1 MFGKHKGRLGRR
13 GARASLAP
21 DVFGLPHGSPLP
33 RPVSGVSGHAAAAS
47 SPAEGRFRARGAL
60 ARAPLLRS
68 GAPARPAG
76 FRLPL
81 RRAPGG
87 GGGFCATRRASR
99 VDEAGILGSGEA
111 RRQGPRTRDL
121 AAAGTEGPC
130 ARRLLR
136 RAGQRATRGTATR
149 RRCCW
154 GAGRGDSRGRG
165 DTPRRRS
172 WEKWCARASSGAGR
186 QPPRAPPRRT
196 LTPSSGRYLA
206 QVWAPGA
213 PTPGPWG
220 AQLRGPGRPRTFP
233 IPALRRT
240 APRPGEDAGGAG
252 RAVSVAGARGGV
264 RGRGLGGAFPCCARS
279 AFALHF
285 SSHVTA

>member
-60 ARAPLLRS
+60 ARVPLLRS

-87 GGGFCATRRASR
+87 GGGFRATRRASR

-136 RAGQRATRGTATR
+136 RGDAAAGERGVGTR
-149 RRCCW
+149 
-154 GAGRGDSRGRG
+154 
-165 DTPRRRS
+165 
-172 WEKWCARASSGAGR
+172 
-186 QPPRAPPRRT
+186 
-196 LTPSSGRYLA
+196 
-206 QVWAPGA
+206 
-213 PTPGPWG
+213 
-220 AQLRGPGRPRTFP
+220 
-233 IPALRRT
+233 
-240 APRPGEDAGGAG
+240 GGAG
-252 RAVSVAGARGGV
+252 TPLGGV
-264 RGRGLGGAFPCCARS
+264 RGRSGARGPRRGQGGSPPGPLPAE
-279 AFALHF
+279 H
-285 SSHVTA
+285 